1 MCDVSAGANKL
12 IGMLTLL
19 FYVLIVGLV
28 AAMLFL
34 LASVVFGRGEELG
47 PLPEGTTAT
56 VLPAEGI
63 SGADVRALRF
73 QQVVRGYKAGEVDW
87 ALARLAARIDE
98 LQRELAYARGGT
110 AESAVPASALRTG
123 PQPAPAPVPY
133 RHPWPETPAPPRAPW
148 GVPSGQSDPPPLPL
162 AGLTSAQPVVGPAP
176 EVSPPAGTAPF
187 DPRPEHA
194 SAPHGPETPHR
205 GAPAD
210 PGARRPDS
218 GQNGDSARPRDHS
231 TPDSP

>member
-1 MCDVSAGANKL
+1 MSAGANKL

-98 LQRELAYARGGT
+98 LQRELAYARGGA

-123 PQPAPAPVPY
+123 PQPAPAPVPH

-148 GVPSGQSDPPPLPL
+148 GVAAGQSDPPPLPL
-162 AGLTSAQPVVGPAP
+162 AGLTSAQPVVAPAP
-176 EVSPPAGTAPF
+176 EVSPPSDSAPL
-187 DPRPEHA
+187 DARPEQA
-194 SAPHGPETPHR
+194 PETPHR